1 MMHAGLLAA
10 GAMLATGCCDLRA
23 ARRGIDWEVLVVI
36 AAALGVGETMR
47 TTGLAQELA
56 ATMVGAVGGLGPWFV
71 LAGLYLTTMVL
82 TELLSNNATVA
93 LMYPIAMATA
103 RSLGLDPMPFLM
115 ALLVAASCGFATP
128 IGYQTNLMVQGPG
141 GYRFGDY
148 LRVGLALDLVVM
160 GTALVV
166 VPLVWP
172 LVPST

>member
-1 MMHAGLLAA
+1 
-10 GAMLATGCCDLRA
+10 
-23 ARRGIDWEVLVVI
+23 
-36 AAALGVGETMR
+36 MR